1 MREIKFR
8 AYDEESKKMYQI
20 TDINFSDYVANG
32 VCYGDWK
39 DFSINNLLQYTGLKD
54 KNDVEIYEGD
64 ICSFVIFDYLDND
77 TAYTSSVIFKYGSFG
92 FIIKNHQREE
102 CFYELSYILF
112 QDDEVQV
119 LGNIYENPELLNK
132 I

>member
-39 DFSINNLLQYTGLKD
+39 DFSINNLMQYTGLKD
-54 KNDVEIYEGD
+54 RNGVEIYEGD
-64 ICSFVIFDYLDND
+64 ICSFVMFDYSDNND
-77 TAYTSSVIFKYGSFG
+77 TYTLNVIFQQGSFG

-119 LGNIYENPELLNK
+119 LGNIYQNPELLNK